1 MPPSRRAPRLC
12 GGEQNPRGDAG
23 SRTRSGGR
31 GWRLVKWSQ
40 FWTFP
45 PLALLYSSVSPQ
57 STGGFGCHEGQSSRG
72 QLSTDNPA
80 LHLRLWGCPDAVL
93 LFLHGHMQT
102 IAFAQDGLAESTCMQ
117 ICAGKSMKK
126 ERGFILIP
134 LIYSHQMSVQCH
146 IKIFNDF
153 KTNGP

>member
-1 MPPSRRAPRLC
+1 MAFSEMVSVLDLPSA
-12 GGEQNPRGDAG
+12 
-23 SRTRSGGR
+23 ST
-31 GWRLVKWSQ
+31 
-40 FWTFP
+40 
-45 PLALLYSSVSPQ
+45 ALLFCIPTVQQ